1 MCGILAYIGDKEA
14 VPLIMDGLKRESYRG
29 YDSSG
34 LAVFD
39 GKDIKVVK
47 AVGKLEEL
55 EKKLTQISLPGTLGI
70 GHSRWA
76 THGGVTEANC
86 HPHTDCKEEIYV
98 AHNGII
104 ENYQELKKKLL
115 EEGHLFGSQ
124 TDTEVLP
131 HLMEKFFQG
140 NLEDAVRNAL
150 QYVKGTYG
158 MVAISKKDPEKI
170 VAARLSSPI
179 VISINGNGGFVSS
192 DPAALVIHSHKMIF
206 LDDEEIAVVTKN
218 GLEVRDIQNNKKEK
232 QITELDWDVQ
242 EAQKGG
248 YEHFMLKEIMEQPES
263 IENTMRGRVIAEEG
277 LARLGGLDEKEK
289 ALREIERMNII
300 ACGTAY
306 YAGMVGEYMLEE
318 YAGIPVDADIASEF
332 RYRKPIL
339 DAKTASLFVS
349 QSGETA
355 DTFGALREVKQ
366 KGGLALGIINVVGS
380 SIAREIDAGVYNH
393 AGPEIGV
400 ASTKAFTSQMTS
412 LALLTLYLG
421 RQRGMSLVTG
431 KKIAGELLALSA
443 LARKVLSQAS
453 MVEQI
458 AHTYKDAENFL
469 YIGRKYNYPI
479 ALEGAL
485 KLKEVSYVHA
495 EGYGAGEMK
504 HGPIALIDEE
514 FPTMAICLSD
524 SVYDKM
530 ISNVQEIRA
539 RKGKVIAIAT
549 EGNDEIK
556 EVADDVIYI
565 PKVAEMLSPILAV
578 IPLQLFAYYM
588 AVSRGY
594 DPDKP
599 RNLAKS
605 VTVE

>member
-70 GHSRWA
+70 GNSGWA
-76 THGGVTEANC
+76 TQGEVTKENC

-263 IENTMRGRVIAEEG
+263 IENSIRGRILAEEG
-277 LARLGGLDEKEK
+277 RARLGGLAEVEKS
-289 ALREIERMNII
+289 LREVQGLNII
-300 ACGTAY
+300 ACGTSLN
-306 YAGMVGEYMLEE
+306 AGLVGEYMLEE
-318 YAGIPVDADIASEF
+318 YAGIPVDVDFASEF
-332 RYRKPIL
+332 RYRKPII
-339 DAKTASLFVS
+339 DKDTASLFIS

-355 DTFGALREVKQ
+355 DTLSSLKEVKE
-366 KGGLALGIINVVGS
+366 KGGLTLGIVNVVGS
-380 SIAREIDAGVYNH
+380 SITRETDAGVYNH

-400 ASTKAFTSQMTS
+400 ASTKAFTSQ
-412 LALLTLYLG
+412 LAVLSLLTLLLG
-421 RQRGMSLVTG
+421 RQRQLSLVIVQR
-431 KKIAGELLALSA
+431 IAKEIARVPELVSQILSKASSVEA
-443 LARKVLSQAS
+443 LAQK
-453 MVEQI
+453 
-458 AHTYKDAENFL
+458 YKGFENFL
-469 YIGRKYNYPI
+469 YIGRKYNYPV

-485 KLKEVSYVHA
+485 KLKEISYVHA

-504 HGPIALIDEE
+504 HGPIALIDEK
-514 FPTMAICLSD
+514 FPTLVICPAD
-524 SVYDKM
+524 SVYEKM
-530 ISNVQEIRA
+530 VSNIEQIKA
-539 RKGKVIAIAT
+539 RKGLVIALAT
-549 EGNDEIK
+549 EGNEDIK
-556 EVADDVIYI
+556 ELADDVIYI
-565 PKVAEMLSPILAV
+565 PKTLEMLTPILAV
-578 IPLQLFAYYM
+578 IPLQLFAYHM
-588 AVSRGY
+588 
-594 DPDKP
+594 
-599 RNLAKS
+599 
-605 VTVE
+605 

>member
-70 GHSRWA
+70 GHSRCA

-218 GLEVRDIQNNKKEK
+218 GLEVRDIQNKKKEK
-232 QITELDWDVQ
+232 QTTELDWDVQ

-263 IENTMRGRVIAEEG
+263 IQNSLRGRLLVSEG
-277 LARLGGLDEKEK
+277 NAKLGGLAEVAER
-289 ALREIERMNII
+289 LRGVKRLLIA
-300 ACGTAY
+300 ACGTAHL
-306 YAGMVGEYMLEE
+306 AGRVGEYMLEE
-318 YAGIPVDADIASEF
+318 YAGIPVEVDIASEF
-332 RYRKPIL
+332 RYRKPVFREG
-339 DAKTASLFVS
+339 DALLVIS

-355 DTFGALREVKQ
+355 DTLAALREAKQ
-366 KGGLALGIINVVGS
+366 KGVMTLGIVNAVGS
-380 SIAREIDAGVYNH
+380 TIARETDAGIYQH
-393 AGPEIGV
+393 IGPEIGV
-400 ASTKAFTSQMTS
+400 ASTKAFTSQVS
-412 LALLTLYLG
+412 ILALLTLFLG
-421 RQRGMSLVTG
+421 RQRELSVVMG
-431 KKIAGELLALSA
+431 KRIAEEL
-443 LARKVLSQAS
+443 QA
-453 MVEQI
+453 I
-458 AHTYKDAENFL
+458 
-469 YIGRKYNYPI
+469 
-479 ALEGAL
+479 
-485 KLKEVSYVHA
+485 
-495 EGYGAGEMK
+495 
-504 HGPIALIDEE
+504 
-514 FPTMAICLSD
+514 
-524 SVYDKM
+524 
-530 ISNVQEIRA
+530 
-539 RKGKVIAIAT
+539 
-549 EGNDEIK
+549 
-556 EVADDVIYI
+556 
-565 PKVAEMLSPILAV
+565 
-578 IPLQLFAYYM
+578 
-588 AVSRGY
+588 
-594 DPDKP
+594 
-599 RNLAKS
+599 
-605 VTVE
+605 

>member
-115 EEGHLFGSQ
+115 EEGHLFRSQ
-124 TDTEVLP
+124 TDTEVLA

-140 NLEDAVRNAL
+140 NLEDTVRDTL

-421 RQRGMSLVTG
+421 RQREMSLVTG

-514 FPTMAICLSD
+514 LYFLPM
-524 SVYDKM
+524 YK
-530 ISNVQEIRA
+530 
-539 RKGKVIAIAT
+539 K
-549 EGNDEIK
+549 
-556 EVADDVIYI
+556 
-565 PKVAEMLSPILAV
+565 
-578 IPLQLFAYYM
+578 F
-588 AVSRGY
+588 
-594 DPDKP
+594 
-599 RNLAKS
+599 
-605 VTVE
+605 